1 MTKAA
6 TLTTTE
12 RNPVGELVRKR
23 RKELGFS
30 QPNLARLVGAHVQ
43 TLNKIEAGEIK
54 FSKYFYRLETVLGIS
69 IVPKAQGNIAQAE
82 VFKHLAANPAAA
94 YRDLPLYGA
103 MQMERTHKLFTNGA
117 FLFIEE
123 PIDMIERPEWLRY
136 NKQAY
141 ALKITNDSMAPRFN
155 TGERVIVDPLLEPK
169 ASTDVV
175 LRTNNV
181 AGDLKEQPQAGK
193 THAGTVVHLI
203 EVSKAN
209 WLVQQHN
216 HRKGARFSL
225 SRKHWPSCHRIV
237 GATFERT

>member
-1 MTKAA
+1 MTKNA

-69 IVPKAQGNIAQAE
+69 IVPKAQGNNPQAE
-82 VFKHLAANPAAA
+82 VFKRLAAA

-103 MQMERTHKLFTNGA
+103 MQMERSHKLFANGA
-117 FLFIEE
+117 FLFTEE

-141 ALKITNDSMAPRFN
+141 ALKITNDAMSPRFN
-155 TGERVIVDPLLEPK
+155 AGERVVVDPLLEPK
-169 ASTDVV
+169 PNTDVV
-175 LRTNNV
+175 LRTNII
-181 AGDLKEQPQAGK
+181 AGDLQTQPRAGK
-193 THAGTVVHLI
+193 THGGTVVHLI
-203 EVSKAN
+203 EVTKAN

-216 HRKGARFSL
+216 HRKGVCFSL
-225 SRKHWPSCHRIV
+225 LRKHWPVCHRIV